1 TSRNKM
7 TVIKNPDTKASST
20 IFQNDFVLILFLLV
34 FSLSLYTFKL
44 DDCPFFNPDEGIHAQ
59 VAKNMVVDGD
69 WITPRFNGQN
79 FYDKPI
85 LYYWLNALSFKLFG
99 INEFA
104 ARFPAALLGALGVL
118 VTFLLGKALYDR
130 RTGFMGAVIL
140 SVSFEYLFLSR
151 LVVHDISLTFGIL
164 LSLSLFYYGSQQ
176 HKVPAWVIP
185 LFYGSLAWSVL
196 AKGPLG
202 LVLPGMII
210 VPYIL
215 LTKSWRLIKELRPGL
230 GMIIFLPLVAAW
242 YVPVSLSNRD
252 FLYYFIVHQHLQQFL
267 SAAKATHHEP
277 FYFYLPV
284 FIGGF
289 FPWSFFLPQALSL
302 SLSPF
307 NMLAK
312 RKQDLFLILWLAIP
326 FVFFSIASSKLNT
339 YILPIY
345 PAAAILVAK
354 LLKDFLFSS
363 AEKNRGLLFSFSA
376 LIAILIPASIA
387 LIIYYPSYV
396 YIGLVL
402 LSGTAISFYCFF
414 SKKGGLSF
422 VLLSATSAIIFLL
435 ITIFVMPSLVHDYST
450 KDLSG
455 YLMQVSS
462 PPDSIACYRR
472 VQNSTVFYTGR
483 LVTKVKNRA
492 ALSEY
497 INQPGK
503 WFLILDAKD
512 YKKNQNE
519 IENKARIIYRE
530 GEHLLL
536 TNKKP

>member
-1 TSRNKM
+1 M
-7 TVIKNPDTKASST
+7 NPDTKASST

-44 DDCPFFNPDEGIHAQ
+44 GDCPFFNPDEGIHAQ

-130 RTGFMGAVIL
+130 WTGFMGAVIL
-140 SVSFEYLFLSR
+140 SISFEYLFLSR

-164 LSLSLFYYGSQQ
+164 LSLFLFYYGSQQ

-202 LVLPGMII
+202 LILPGMII
-210 VPYIL
+210 VPYIFL
-215 LTKSWRLIKELRPGL
+215 IKDWRLIKELRPGL

-242 YVPVSLSNRD
+242 YVPVSLRNRD
-252 FLYYFIVHQHLQQFL
+252 FLYHFIVHKHLQQFL
-267 SAAKATHHEP
+267 SAAKASHREP

-284 FIGGF
+284 FMGGF
-289 FPWSFFLPQALSL
+289 FPWSCFLPYALVKT
-302 SLSPF
+302 LSPF
-307 NMLAK
+307 KKLAD
-312 RKQDLFLILWLAIP
+312 RKQDLLLILWLVVP
-326 FVFFSIASSKLNT
+326 FIFFSIASAKLNT
-339 YILPIY
+339 YILPVY
-345 PAAAILVAK
+345 PAAALLVAK
-354 LLKDFLFSS
+354 LWKDALCN
-363 AEKNRGLLFSFSA
+363 AAKKHKGLLYSFSA
-376 LIAILIPASIA
+376 LTAILIPASIA
-387 LIIYYPSYV
+387 SIIYYPSFF
-396 YIGLVL
+396 YIGLAL
-402 LSGTAISFYCFF
+402 LAGTAISFYYFF
-414 SKKGGLSF
+414 SEKGGLSF
-422 VLLSATSAIIFLL
+422 AMLAATSVIIFLL
-435 ITIFVMPSLVHDYST
+435 VTSCVMPTMIHNYST
-450 KDLSG
+450 KDLSR
-455 YLMQVSS
+455 YLKQVSS
-462 PPDSIACYRR
+462 SSDAIACYRR
-472 VQNSTVFYTGR
+472 VQNSTVFYSER
-483 LVTKVKNRA
+483 FIIKVNKPA

-497 INQPGK
+497 INQQGT
-503 WFLILDAKD
+503 WFLILDEKD
-512 YKKNQNE
+512 YKKYQND

-536 TNKKP
+536 TNKQL